1 MIWGETPLFLETPI
15 SYSTNV
21 IFQPTMLVCRSVKS
35 WVSLLSPATNFGTW
49 KSIGLQFHNSLWTWG
64 QERRVLKNAQN
75 QMLLFLPQSW
85 KWKMGPSK
93 ISFLY
98 ISVIFHFHIYGRMG
112 NSTPLFQIY
121 VSVRI
126 SFYSELYHLLGNLF
140 LLHPFWSLP
149 EI

>member
-1 MIWGETPLFLETPI
+1 MYFLFNKCDFPA
-15 SYSTNV
+15 SYVSE
-21 IFQPTMLVCRSVKS
+21 FAGVKRIECLS
-35 WVSLLSPATNFGTW
+35 FHQRQTLGHESLLAYNFTIHYGPGH
-49 KSIGLQFHNSLWTWG
+49 KRGVF
-64 QERRVLKNAQN
+64 KNAQN

-98 ISVIFHFHIYGRMG
+98 IRAIFHFHSCGRMG

-126 SFYSELYHLLGNLF
+126 SFYSELRHLLGNLF
-140 LLHPFWSLP
+140 LLHPF
-149 EI
+149 